1 MATEGEDTLE
11 EVAVTGANRNP
22 NAAKRFER
30 APGHFAGG
38 TLLPRIQGLLNPGL
52 FRERGDT
59 NRLVDSVLG
68 EDGALARL
76 AATNPDLATE
86 IRQQADTPM
95 SSAEHEKFR
104 STLLTMA
111 GDEVARNQKIQYQL
125 GDNKSFFE
133 AFKTLDGFLPGIGDA
148 KVDTREE
155 YERRQIETLYKQAQ
169 EVALL
174 DPDHS
179 ATLMGEV
186 RKKADALTDG
196 VRTDMEKLRRVA
208 RAEDSSLWATQR
220 EKLSETSDVIAA
232 LQDDLDKKGL
242 RRPPSP
248 ELIAR
253 ASALLGRA
261 GDFPSAGVAD
271 AAADATSLIPEKAG
285 DSGNLLGEAV
295 ALAGK
300 ITDKALQ
307 SDDVK
312 YLIQRLQFNSQ
323 QVAASYVQD
332 RAALADKYKASGLQF
347 GEKPGE
353 VYSVPNEAYTRA
365 AEKIKPAPKK
375 GTDDVD
381 SLRGMLT
388 DEVSN
393 AQAAAD
399 KVAPEASANVP
410 GAAARHQSALAR
422 LQIAKDDAA
431 IFEDDQVQASGK
443 APPVARGDDAA
454 MELQKA
460 RQRRA
465 VRQQQQNSGLVRK
478 ATMEALRGYT
488 R

>member
-1 MATEGEDTLE
+1 MATEDEELQ

-22 NAAKRFER
+22 GVIKRVER
-30 APGHFAGG
+30 APEHFAGG
-38 TLLPRIQGLLNPGL
+38 TLLPRLKGLINPSL
-52 FRERGDT
+52 YRERGDT

-68 EDGALARL
+68 EEGALSRL
-76 AATNPDLATE
+76 AASNPDLVTE

-95 SSAEHEKFR
+95 TSAEHEKFR
-104 STLLTMA
+104 SGLLSMVT
-111 GDEVARNQKIQYQL
+111 DEVARNQKIQYTL
-125 GDNKSFFE
+125 GDNKSFFD
-133 AFKTLDGFLPGIGDA
+133 AFKTLDGFLPGIGSA
-148 KVDTREE
+148 QVDTREE

-169 EVALL
+169 QAALI

-179 ATLMGEV
+179 STLMGEV
-186 RKKADALTDG
+186 RKKADALTEST
-196 VRTDMEKLRRVA
+196 RTDMEKQRRVA
-208 RAEDSSLWATQR
+208 RAEDSSLWATHR

-261 GDFPSAGVAD
+261 GDFPSAGVGD

-285 DSGNLLGEAV
+285 DSGNMLGEAV

-300 ITDKALQ
+300 LTDKALQ
-307 SDDVK
+307 SNDVK
-312 YLIQRLQFNSQ
+312 YLIQRLQFNAQ
-323 QVAASYVQD
+323 QVQASYTQD

-353 VYSVPNEAYTRA
+353 IYSVPNEAYTRA
-365 AEKIKPAPKK
+365 AEKIKAADKK
-375 GTDDVD
+375 PTDDVD
-381 SLRGMLT
+381 SLRGTLD
-388 DEVSN
+388 DEVAN
-393 AQAAAD
+393 AQAVVD
-399 KVAPEASANVP
+399 KVAPEASANMP
-410 GAAARHQSALAR
+410 GAAARHQSALER
-422 LQIAKDDAA
+422 LRIAQDDKAIFEADQQPADAKAPPTAQLDDAA
-431 IFEDDQVQASGK
+431 V
-443 APPVARGDDAA
+443 
-454 MELQKA
+454 ELQKA